1 MNCESWS
8 KSAEELF
15 EAYKEER
22 DRAADDAWALAG
34 ALLQTLTYGI
44 VNIAL
49 YDDESHEYTI
59 GTYHVAHDLIGDLL
73 RFIDDDID
81 EERERVEFFLKQER

>member
-1 MNCESWS
+1 MNFESWS

-15 EAYKEER
+15 KAYKEER
-22 DRAADDAWALAG
+22 GRAEDAWAFTG

-81 EERERVEFFLKQER
+81 EERERAEFFIKKGR